1 MLFLAEAADQALSR
15 ELVMKQA
22 LLGLRCG
29 LRSGSVIACVPENRV
44 SVCLLFVRFR
54 IAHVSLPHLTLFQV
68 PVLSSLY
75 TSFYCLGLRI
85 CQSRS
90 PAFARQ

>member
-29 LRSGSVIACVPENRV
+29 LKSGSVIACVPENRV
-44 SVCLLFVRFR
+44 SVCLLFVQFLLFDFEL
-54 IAHVSLPHLTLFQV
+54 HTLV
-68 PVLSSLY
+68 YL
-75 TSFYCLGLRI
+75 I
-85 CQSRS
+85 
-90 PAFARQ
+90 